1 MAAARKHN
9 LPTSRSWP
17 QLGSTRAA
25 QGWAADE
32 RVIPSPAMIHVWH
45 DVTPGIE
52 ELELPI
58 RFHAVI
64 EIPKV
69 SSNEYELDKASE
81 LLKRDRVRS
90 SAV

>member
-1 MAAARKHN
+1 
-9 LPTSRSWP
+9 
-17 QLGSTRAA
+17 
-25 QGWAADE
+25 
-32 RVIPSPAMIHVWH
+32 MIHGWH